1 MLVPEARG
9 TSLGFLLVCWQM
21 LAFIFFYG
29 TRESICAGVDVAVVV
44 RDITLGNWRSG
55 ASYFRK
61 EFTLNYV
68 MATYYSKPQLFAV
81 PETALGLF
89 PDVGSSYYL
98 SRSPGFFV
106 VLRPG
111 MRYVHQLAIRIM
123 LLKPVK
129 QETNFIEMN
138 LDKTWMVE
146 AW

>member
-44 RDITLGNWRSG
+44 RDITLGFNSQWYCHGGRRCLLL
-55 ASYFRK
+55 Y
-61 EFTLNYV
+61 
-68 MATYYSKPQLFAV
+68 MLFAV

>member
-1 MLVPEARG
+1 
-9 TSLGFLLVCWQM
+9 M
-21 LAFIFFYG
+21 LA
-29 TRESICAGVDVAVVV
+29 VAISVVLIV
-44 RDITLGNWRSG
+44 CLAHVFEGFNSQWYCHGGRRCLLL
-55 ASYFRK
+55 Y
-61 EFTLNYV
+61 
-68 MATYYSKPQLFAV
+68 MLFAV

-98 SRSPGFFV
+98 SRSPGFFDFSSHSSNSSPTV